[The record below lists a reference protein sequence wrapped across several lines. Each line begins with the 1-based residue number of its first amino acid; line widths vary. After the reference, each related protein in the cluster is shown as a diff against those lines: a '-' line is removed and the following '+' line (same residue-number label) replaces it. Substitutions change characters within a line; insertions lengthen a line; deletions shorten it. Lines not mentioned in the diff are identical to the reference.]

1 MIESPPQVLM
11 HVVCCGLR
19 LCLLVCEFVQLM
31 PHIYLLLFTEVLYI
45 FFFSLCEVYH
55 HCSEIADKFFASRWP
70 FIFFFLSSPFL
81 YLVLELI
88 ICKAQYTSCMYTI
101 TAMVKLG
108 CQVQVLLLFSEIWAS
123 AVFLVFRMDIV
134 VFENIVLTHPCSN
147 CQGNTA
153 CSLSFLPIKCP
164 HGHLHG
170 LALHR
175 RMDCCEI

>member
-1 MIESPPQVLM
+1 
-11 HVVCCGLR
+11 
-19 LCLLVCEFVQLM
+19 
-31 PHIYLLLFTEVLYI
+31 
-45 FFFSLCEVYH
+45 
-55 HCSEIADKFFASRWP
+55 
-70 FIFFFLSSPFL
+70 
-81 YLVLELI
+81 LVLELI

-175 RMDCCEI
+175 RMDCCEIWYWGLSIINLCLLPWNNFGQFAREGKYTYWSAVHKIL